1 MPGTALKAAPRVF
14 TPMDR
19 ERIIA
24 AYESAATPAER
35 AVVMRREGVYTSHI
49 TNWRKMRKSGKSPES
64 KTGRRLEN
72 PDGSKI
78 ARLEAKVE
86 RLTQQLARAN
96 DTIDVLG
103 KVHAL
108 LQNAAGESATD
119 EQPSK
124 PR

>member
-24 AYESAATPAER
+24 AYENAATPAER
-35 AVVMRREGVYTSHI
+35 AAVMRREGVYTSHI

-108 LQNAAGESATD
+108 LQNAAGESAMD

>member
-1 MPGTALKAAPRVF
+1 
-14 TPMDR
+14 MDR
-19 ERIIA
+19 ERILA

-35 AVVMRREGVYTSHI
+35 AGVMRREGVYTSHI
-49 TNWRKMRKSGKSPES
+49 TNWRKMRKSGKSPAS
-64 KTGRRLEN
+64 KTSRRREN
-72 PDGSKI
+72 PDAEKI

-96 DTIDVLG
+96 TTIDVLG

-108 LQNAAGESATD
+108 LQNAAGESATE
-119 EQPSK
+119 EQRSK

>member
-1 MPGTALKAAPRVF
+1 MPGTASKAAPRVF

-24 AYESAATPAER
+24 AYENAATPAER
-35 AVVMRREGVYTSHI
+35 AAVMRREGVYTSHI

-78 ARLEAKVE
+78 TRLETKVE

-96 DTIDVLG
+96 ETIDVLG

>member
-1 MPGTALKAAPRVF
+1 
-14 TPMDR
+14 MDR

-24 AYESAATPAER
+24 AYENAATPAER
-35 AVVMRREGVYTSHI
+35 AAVMRREGVYTSHI

-64 KTGRRLEN
+64 KTSRRHEN